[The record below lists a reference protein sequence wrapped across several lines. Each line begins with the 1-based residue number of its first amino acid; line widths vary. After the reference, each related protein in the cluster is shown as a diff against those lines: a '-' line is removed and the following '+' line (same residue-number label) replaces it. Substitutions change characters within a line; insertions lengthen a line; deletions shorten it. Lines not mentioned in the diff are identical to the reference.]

1 MFKIGWNLPP
11 NLTWRT
17 HRSKLGIR
25 TEGKVSSNPLVY
37 SHTAAYILAID
48 PKLRMILLWHDLY
61 SYAHVPGTCRQTES
75 STSFYDLRT
84 SNSSVF
90 MNSLFSPNRTKW
102 KRQATV
108 GIELLTEAGNIAAMQ
123 SLCARL
129 PWMQHPPPPSTLTPP
144 PLSSSLAASL
154 GTNMDLYYRH
164 AAALL
169 RPPFVSSTP
178 STWIGSLRNEES
190 NEAEE
195 NSDKLLENDKS

>member
-1 MFKIGWNLPP
+1 MTSIHTHTCQARVGKPNPP
-11 NLTWRT
+11 RLFMTYE
-17 HRSKLGIR
+17 HQIP
-25 TEGKVSSNPLVY
+25 VSLW
-37 SHTAAYILAID
+37 IL
-48 PKLRMILLWHDLY
+48 
-61 SYAHVPGTCRQTES
+61 
-75 STSFYDLRT
+75 F
-84 SNSSVF
+84 F
-90 MNSLFSPNRTKW
+90 FPNRTKW